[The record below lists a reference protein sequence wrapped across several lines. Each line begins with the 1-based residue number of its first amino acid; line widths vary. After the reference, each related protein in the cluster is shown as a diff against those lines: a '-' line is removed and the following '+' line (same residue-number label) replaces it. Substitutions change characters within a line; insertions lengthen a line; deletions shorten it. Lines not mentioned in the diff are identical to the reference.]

1 MKSYARVL
9 QSGLT
14 LALLTLALPSF
25 AGRGVSDTGNENC
38 TYAGLKLDRG
48 AQPGTKGKVSS
59 VADDFSGLV
68 VCTDPESKR
77 VYETYE
83 LTQGK
88 RHGETR
94 LYDRRSGRL
103 VEQVPYTAGV
113 RDGCVK
119 RYDDRSGHLTSQFC
133 VRNNVPQGVDMS
145 FDAQTGVMT
154 RIKWVSAPGQPR
166 DASEIQFNKKGQLTF
181 LDCGPQ
187 TLMGVDDLWCGRGN
201 REGQATLYSSEG
213 WPWQVVTYRNGK
225 RQGWTRTY
233 GEDGKLRSEE
243 RFEDGKSVERR
254 KFDTSGQ
261 GKRYERV
268 TLGDVS
274 KEIIYFD
281 ESKTPRL
288 ALERTKGRITK
299 ELAYFANGKPHYQKS
314 AKGEGYDLKHY
325 DDNGSLV
332 AEGFFVPLWAHEV
345 GLWGLVP
352 QGSVKRYKRGVL
364 VEEANYANNSR
375 RDGLQKY
382 FDSEQAGR
390 LRRRE
395 HYKQGTLLWSED
407 VFDNRTEALR
417 REYAEDGSI
426 ARETIVSVPKTL

>member
-1 MKSYARVL
+1 MKPYARAL

-14 LALLTLALPSF
+14 LALLALALPSF

-48 AQPGTKGKVSS
+48 AQPGTKGKVNH

-68 VCTDPESKR
+68 VCTDPQSKR

-83 LTQGK
+83 LTKGK
-88 RHGETR
+88 RNGETR
-94 LYDRRSGRL
+94 RYDRRSGRL

-119 RYDDRSGHLTSQFC
+119 RYDDRSGHLTAQFC
-133 VRNNVPQGVDMS
+133 VRNDVPQGMDMS

-154 RIKWVSAPGQPR
+154 GIKWVSAPGQPR
-166 DASEIQFNKKGQLTF
+166 DTSAIQFNKKGQLTF
-181 LDCGPQ
+181 LECGPQ

-201 REGQATLYSSEG
+201 REGLVTLYTSEG

-233 GEDGKLRSEE
+233 SEDGKLRAEE
-243 RFEDGKSVERR
+243 RFENDKSVERR
-254 KFDTSGQ
+254 KFDASAQ
-261 GKRYERV
+261 GKNYERV
-268 TLGDVS
+268 TLGDVD

-281 ESKTPRL
+281 ESKAPRL
-288 ALERTKGRITK
+288 ALERTKGRITQ
-299 ELAYFANGKPHYQKS
+299 ELAYFVNGKLHYQKS
-314 AKGEGYDLKHY
+314 AKGDGYALKRY
-325 DDNGSLV
+325 NDDGSLV
-332 AEGFFVPLWAHEV
+332 EEGFFVPLWSHEI

-352 QGSVKRYKRGVL
+352 QGSIKRYKHGVL
-364 VEEANYANNSR
+364 VEEANYSNTSR
-375 RDGLQKY
+375 RDGLQQY
-382 FDSEQAGR
+382 FDPEQAGR
-390 LRRRE
+390 LLQRE
-395 HYKQGTLLWSED
+395 HYKQGALLWSED
-407 VFDNRTEALR
+407 LFDTRAEALR

-426 ARETIVSVPKTL
+426 TREVIVSVPKTL